1 MKIEFSSIYA
11 VRRENNYIKV
21 KTKELLFHN
30 MENTNDRG
38 RSKTHCPTGS
48 AVECAFSS
56 ISCIMI
62 IGDACKAVENDLDVN
77 EDEGWNVIKLTYNCI
92 LTQARWSRHAWVW
105 LMVFCFHG
113 KLVKKGERKE
123 ETKIFNYLLYA
134 SLVLAIASLHL
145 CPNLPQQVSII
156 LPFRKEESVGRH
168 RATGLG
174 S

>member
-11 VRRENNYIKV
+11 VRREKNYIKV

-62 IGDACKAVENDLDVN
+62 TGDACKAVENDLDVN
-77 EDEGWNVIKLTYNCI
+77 EDEG
-92 LTQARWSRHAWVW
+92 
-105 LMVFCFHG
+105 
-113 KLVKKGERKE
+113 
-123 ETKIFNYLLYA
+123 
-134 SLVLAIASLHL
+134 
-145 CPNLPQQVSII
+145 
-156 LPFRKEESVGRH
+156 
-168 RATGLG
+168 
-174 S
+174 